1 MRIGGT
7 AFSWFVQAGWNYIY
21 NNNLQPLFV
30 YSFTLC
36 IWDNPSH
43 WLIFFTG
50 ETINQLFIQLCAS
63 GKDLTISDS
72 WKWANTKLSISC
84 LEIQTNYIISLF
96 FLTSITI
103 YHHIS
108 SSRQTWQWKQKWYTG
123 VIHMLMM
130 IMAMMVMIISCVC
143 FGSMLYHY
151 VCMCSYTYN
160 INTFGGFLKW
170 WYPKMDGL

>member
-1 MRIGGT
+1 MGK
-7 AFSWFVQAGWNYIY
+7 Y
-21 NNNLQPLFV
+21 
-30 YSFTLC
+30 
-36 IWDNPSH
+36 
-43 WLIFFTG
+43 
-50 ETINQLFIQLCAS
+50 ETIYFSFGDPNELYNIFI
-63 GKDLTISDS
+63 
-72 WKWANTKLSISC
+72 
-84 LEIQTNYIISLF
+84 

-103 YHHIS
+103 YHNIS

-160 INTFGGFLKW
+160 TFGGFLKW